1 MKNNVNKFAEVVA
14 KLHLKA
20 LEFKQLTEVLDNP
33 KDANL
38 KELLHK
44 FEQNLQQTKLLKKQ
58 LYDIYKQENS
68 IF

>member
-1 MKNNVNKFAEVVA
+1 MKSDVNKFAEVVA

-44 FEQNLQQTKLLKKQ
+44 LEQNLQQTKLLKKQ
-58 LYDIYKQENS
+58 LYDIYKQENQ
-68 IF
+68 